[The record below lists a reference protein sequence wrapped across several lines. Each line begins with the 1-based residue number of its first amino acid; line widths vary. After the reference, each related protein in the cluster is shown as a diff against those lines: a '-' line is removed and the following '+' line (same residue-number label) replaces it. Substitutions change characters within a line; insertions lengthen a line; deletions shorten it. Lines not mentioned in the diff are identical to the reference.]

1 MNRFWTLLILSAFPL
16 VALAQTRP
24 FDPSE
29 TGYRPVVP
37 SPSTVAA
44 YGGWPGYSMGGGTAA
59 GNSLNGMAS
68 VISAAGDYN
77 LATSAAAVN
86 MTQAQRNEI
95 QNRQAWTNTYFEMRA
110 TNRAA
115 RQAERAPTPTMEQL
129 ARMARD
135 GAPKPLAVS
144 QLDPVTGQLTWP
156 SVLQQSQFDAQRA
169 EVDQLFADR
178 ARLGG
183 LNISDQQKVR
193 QALEDMFASLKSQVR
208 EVPPQQYVAGRT
220 FLQSLSYVALKTEVE

>member
-1 MNRFWTLLILSAFPL
+1 MKRFWTILILSAFP
-16 VALAQTRP
+16 VFALAQTR

-29 TGYRPVVP
+29 AAYRPVVP

-44 YGGWPGYSMGGGTAA
+44 YSGWPGYPMGGGTAA
-59 GNSLNGMAS
+59 GNALNGMAS
-68 VISAAGDYN
+68 CISAAGDYN

-86 MTQAQRNEI
+86 MTQAQRNDI

-115 RQAERAPTPTMEQL
+115 RQAEQAPTPTMEQL

-135 GAPKPLAVS
+135 GAPKPLAAS
-144 QLDPVTGQLTWP
+144 QMDPINGRLTWP
-156 SVLQQSQFDAQRA
+156 SILQQSQFDTQRT

-178 ARLGG
+178 ARFGG
-183 LNISDQQKVR
+183 LNIADQQKVR
-193 QALEDMFASLKSQVR
+193 QLLEEMFASLKSQVR
-208 EVPPQQYVAGRT
+208 EVPPQLYVAGRT
-220 FLQSLSYVALKTEVE
+220 FLQSLSYAALKTELD